1 MQLGTFFTGFC
12 ISAAYHLKELWA
24 KCLKTRVLTKKYVF
38 KEKFKNIA
46 TYYFSDLSTYMIY
59 ELIARVLT
67 KGENLKGL
75 ATLVVLAEKASGYC
89 FTCMPDFGRKFKQKR
104 GYSIVYD

>member
-46 TYYFSDLSTYMIY
+46 AYYFSDLSNYMIY
-59 ELIARVLT
+59 ELIARILI
-67 KGENLKGL
+67 KGEISRVLPSSL
-75 ATLVVLAEKASGYC
+75 FSQRRHLVIASHVC
-89 FTCMPDFGRKFKQKR
+89 
-104 GYSIVYD
+104 

>member
-1 MQLGTFFTGFC
+1 MQLGTFFTDLC

-46 TYYFSDLSTYMIY
+46 AYYFPDLSTYD
-59 ELIARVLT
+59 LRVDC
-67 KGENLKGL
+67 KN
-75 ATLVVLAEKASGYC
+75 
-89 FTCMPDFGRKFKQKR
+89 FD
-104 GYSIVYD
+104 

>member
-12 ISAAYHLKELWA
+12 ISAAYHLKELWD

-46 TYYFSDLSTYMIY
+46 AYYFSDLSNYMIY
-59 ELIARVLT
+59 ELIARILI
-67 KGENLKGL
+67 KGEISRVLPSSL
-75 ATLVVLAEKASGYC
+75 FSQRRHLVIASHVC
-89 FTCMPDFGRKFKQKR
+89 
-104 GYSIVYD
+104 